1 MESSKQDWNVF
12 CSDAKRN
19 AFLLGD
25 ASRNAY
31 GSHYHV
37 REPETQLLRMTF
49 PGFVESLQAWQ
60 SRRLLLQVRL
70 WRRVN
75 SGPGNF
81 LQQPFL
87 GSVQCKATAC
97 KLR

>member
-1 MESSKQDWNVF
+1 MQPSILQHGGLQMEGMGNRKQDWSVF

-37 REPETQLLRMTF
+37 REPETQLLHMTS
-49 PGFVESLQAWQ
+49 PGFVESFKTWQ

-70 WRRVN
+70 D
-75 SGPGNF
+75 
-81 LQQPFL
+81 
-87 GSVQCKATAC
+87 
-97 KLR
+97 